1 MKFSHP
7 LQEVLLI
14 GRSKRFF
21 GHCLLDG
28 KEVDA
33 HCVNTGS
40 MKGVLQPP
48 QRAWLSP
55 ANNPKRK
62 LQYTLEI
69 LEVGTTLVGVNT
81 HRTNSI
87 AREALEQGWVNGL
100 EGATITPEVK
110 IDDGRID
117 FVAQQGDLT
126 TYIEVKNVSLAEHDR
141 ALFPDSPTE
150 RGQKHLRA
158 LKKLK
163 AEGHRAIML
172 YISQRDDVTSFAAAT
187 EVDPIYAQLL
197 EEAKSAGVEVVALGC
212 QVSPDAIVVDRP
224 LTLS

>member
-1 MKFSHP
+1 
-7 LQEVLLI
+7 
-14 GRSKRFF
+14 
-21 GHCLLDG
+21 
-28 KEVDA
+28 
-33 HCVNTGS
+33 